1 MAGIRPFRR
10 RVRDSELI
18 TQSFANPATLGQLV
32 ERSLRDLA
40 ETRRR
45 IDSGIQR
52 EQVPAEPQTVRAS
65 KLVNPPP
72 AMAPTWF
79 QDRQVETGLLARYV
93 TDPGI
98 RMVSV
103 AGRGGKR
110 CNAYRELRQLR
121 PEWLGRDWCG
131 YLCVTDSARRAAA

>member
-1 MAGIRPFRR
+1 MGLPSTSISHRVATMAGIRPFRR

-18 TQSFANPATLGQLV
+18 
-32 ERSLRDLA
+32 
-40 ETRRR
+40 
-45 IDSGIQR
+45 
-52 EQVPAEPQTVRAS
+52 PAEPQTVRAS

-131 YLCVTDSARRAAA
+131 YLCV